1 MQLGWRGLAAALVM
15 SGIALAGCNSGNPMA
30 PERNDGPAGG
40 TGGMIVGPTWRLVSI
55 DGQPP
60 IEGTTL
66 TAIFSEDARVAGSA
80 GCNRYFGRA
89 NAVTGR
95 MLVGPLGSTLMA
107 CEASGVMTQEQRFLE
122 LLQASSSYSVIG
134 DELRLGPSGN
144 TVTLVFMAQ

>member
-15 SGIALAGCNSGNPMA
+15 SGIALAGCSSGNPM
-30 PERNDGPAGG
+30 GPDAGG

>member
-1 MQLGWRGLAAALVM
+1 MQLGWRGRAAALVM
-15 SGIALAGCNSGNPMA
+15 SGIALAGCNSGNPMG
-30 PERNDGPAGG
+30 PDRNGAGG

-89 NAVTGR
+89 DAETGR
-95 MLVGPLGSTLMA
+95 MVVGPLGSTLMA
-107 CEASGVMTQEQRFLE
+107 CEANGVMTQEQRFLE
-122 LLQASSSYSVIG
+122 LLQAASSYSVIG
-134 DELRLGPSGN
+134 DELRLEN
-144 TVTLVFMAQ
+144 WAKTVTLVFMAQ

>member
-15 SGIALAGCNSGNPMA
+15 SGLALAGCNSGNPMG
-30 PERNDGPAGG
+30 PDRNDAGG
-40 TGGMIVGPTWRLVSI
+40 TGGVIVGPTWRLVSI

-89 NAVTGR
+89 DAETGR
-95 MLVGPLGSTLMA
+95 MRVGPLGSTLMA
-107 CEASGVMTQEQRFLE
+107 CEANGVMTQEQRFLE
-122 LLQASSSYSVIG
+122 LLQAASSYSVIG
-134 DELRLGPSGN
+134 DQLRLGPSGS
-144 TVTLVFMAQ
+144 TVTLVFLAQ

>member
-15 SGIALAGCNSGNPMA
+15 SGMALAGCNSGNPM
-30 PERNDGPAGG
+30 GPDAGG